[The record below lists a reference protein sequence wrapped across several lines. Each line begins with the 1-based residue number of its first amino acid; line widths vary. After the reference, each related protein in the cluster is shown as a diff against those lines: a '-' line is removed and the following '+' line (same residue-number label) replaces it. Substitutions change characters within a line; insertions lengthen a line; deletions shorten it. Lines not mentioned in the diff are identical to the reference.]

1 MDKLNCLE
9 FNCMKPIGSAKLKQ
23 YLSDELFE
31 KYERFKAARLIEG
44 DPMIRFCPKP
54 SCGAA
59 IRAENEE
66 ATRLVCSECGTEV
79 CFKCRDYWHGETVSC
94 EQAMNKQLEG
104 WAEENQGN
112 ISFCPMCRTRIE
124 KNKGCNHMTCA
135 FCKYE
140 FCWACGASA
149 TTAERHFEPGRGC
162 GVKMMDENVK
172 PGDHLN
178 LEPYKPPCGG
188 HCSPRV
194 LSVLKFIGLFLIFP
208 LWALWNVNYNM

>member
-1 MDKLNCLE
+1 
-9 FNCMKPIGSAKLKQ
+9 
-23 YLSDELFE
+23 
-31 KYERFKAARLIEG
+31 
-44 DPMIRFCPKP
+44 
-54 SCGAA
+54 
-59 IRAENEE
+59 
-66 ATRLVCSECGTEV
+66 
-79 CFKCRDYWHGETVSC
+79 
-94 EQAMNKQLEG
+94 MNKQLEG

-140 FCWACGASA
+140 FCWACGASV

-162 GVKMMDENVK
+162 GVKMMDESVK

-188 HCSPRV
+188 YCSPRV
-194 LSVLKFIGLFLIFP
+194 LEVLKFIGLFLIFP
-208 LWALWNVNYNM
+208 LWALWNVNYNMQRDYWRDSRKCPCVCFPIRLIFSIVLLALGIVMALASSVAFYVFCILTVVFRLLYAIFYVLFCCCFWKK